1 MTAPAVRTEGS
12 QMYDELIAVH
22 TIMRRGAELTAD
34 AFARRAAG
42 EPVGIKALVG
52 TARWL
57 VAFVHHHHASEDE
70 QFWPVLRERFP
81 DAVAALDGLTAEHHA
96 LDEEL
101 KGLTRAVDALA
112 SGSAGDAAARGAA
125 AAAKVR
131 DLLLRHLDAEEPALV
146 DLMPQVP
153 DAQIT
158 RLRQAI
164 VDGAPKSGPDLVL
177 GLLEDPDRPA
187 GYDHMM
193 GNFPPPVRWLRPLL
207 LRRYR
212 ARRKALGGDRRR

>member
-1 MTAPAVRTEGS
+1 VRHACG
-12 QMYDELIAVH
+12 
-22 TIMRRGAELTAD
+22 
-34 AFARRAAG
+34 
-42 EPVGIKALVG
+42 PKLV
-52 TARWL
+52 T
-57 VAFVHHHHASEDE
+57 FVHHHHASEDE

-81 DAVAALDGLTAEHHA
+81 DSIAALDGLTAEHHA
-96 LDEEL
+96 LDGEVQ
-101 KGLTRAVDALA
+101 GLTEAVDALA
-112 SGSAGDAAARGAA
+112 SGSAGDVAARGAT

-131 DLLLRHLDAEEPALV
+131 DLLLHHLDEEEPALV

-158 RLRQAI
+158 RLRKAI

-187 GYDHMM
+187 GYEDMM

-212 ARRKALGGDRRR
+212 ARRKALGGDR

>member
-22 TIMRRGAELTAD
+22 AIMRRGAQLTAD

-81 DAVAALDGLTAEHHA
+81 DAIAALDGLTAEHHA
-96 LDEEL
+96 LDGEL
-101 KGLTRAVDALA
+101 QGLTEAVDALA
-112 SGSAGDAAARGAA
+112 SASWR
-125 AAAKVR
+125 
-131 DLLLRHLDAEEPALV
+131 
-146 DLMPQVP
+146 
-153 DAQIT
+153 T
-158 RLRQAI
+158 RTA
-164 VDGAPKSGPDLVL
+164 
-177 GLLEDPDRPA
+177 RPA
-187 GYDHMM
+187 TTT
-193 GNFPPPVRWLRPLL
+193 
-207 LRRYR
+207 
-212 ARRKALGGDRRR
+212 